1 MDTVQTFTY
10 VDDCIDNLINL
21 ADEKVFLIIS
31 ETFSQLVIHQI
42 HDILQINSI
51 YICSVNESMHE
62 KLAKEYRKVKGVF
75 TQIESI
81 CERLKQDV
89 YQSINDSISISFV
102 PSTQSVSNMNLNQLD
117 PKFMYSQL
125 LKDILL
131 DMEYDDAARKRF
143 VDFYREQFPHNNQL
157 ALMDEFEKKYCDKD
171 SVWWYTREL
180 GFHFMVNHALR
191 TQNTESIVKMGFFI
205 RDLHRQI
212 KQLHEEQLDY
222 YMESFFLYRGQ
233 GLSIA
238 DFEMMQKSKG
248 GLMSFNSFLSTSTN
262 IKVSDLYAGGARQNP
277 DLTGVVFELE
287 INSSISSTPFA
298 FIGNLSHF
306 NEEKEYL
313 FSMHTIFRICD
324 IEPREDG
331 LWQVKLSLTSD
342 NDQEMKMLTEYIR
355 RNIKDGTGL
364 QRLGALMLEMGQ
376 YDKAI
381 EVYEALVRATHS
393 DVDRQAFSSVYNQLG
408 AIYNLQG
415 KIDKAL
421 AHYNTSLEMKLT
433 YLSPNDPSLSP
444 IYSNIGSALRNQNKL
459 NEALKYMERALN
471 IELQASQ
478 SDPLKIA
485 SYHNNIGLILTDQ
498 KKYNNALIHYEK
510 ALEIQQKCLPPSHP
524 QLATLFNNIG
534 TIYNELKDYD
544 KALSCYTK
552 SLEIM
557 QRSLLP
563 NHPDLATSHNNLGAI
578 YSELEDYKKAL
589 DYYERSLNIIQQSL
603 SSDHPSLAL
612 AYHNLSLTWYRLHFY
627 ERALTYGKKAVDIY
641 CRAFEPNHPQ
651 LMACQE
657 TLDTIRK
664 EL

>member
-1 MDTVQTFTY
+1 
-10 VDDCIDNLINL
+10 
-21 ADEKVFLIIS
+21 
-31 ETFSQLVIHQI
+31 
-42 HDILQINSI
+42 
-51 YICSVNESMHE
+51 
-62 KLAKEYRKVKGVF
+62 
-75 TQIESI
+75 
-81 CERLKQDV
+81 
-89 YQSINDSISISFV
+89 
-102 PSTQSVSNMNLNQLD
+102 
-117 PKFMYSQL
+117 
-125 LKDILL
+125 
-131 DMEYDDAARKRF
+131 
-143 VDFYREQFPHNNQL
+143 
-157 ALMDEFEKKYCDKD
+157 
-171 SVWWYTREL
+171 
-180 GFHFMVNHALR
+180 MVNRALR
-191 TQNTESIVKMGFFI
+191 TQNTECIVKMGFFI

-212 KQLHEEQLDY
+212 EQLHVEQLDW

-248 GLMSFNSFLSTSTN
+248 GLMSFNSFLSTSMSP
-262 IKVSDLYAGGARQNP
+262 KVSDLHADSARQNP
-277 DLTGVVFELE
+277 DLIGVVFELE
-287 INSSISSTPFA
+287 IDLWIPSTPFA
-298 FIGNLSHF
+298 FIGDRSYF
-306 NEEKEYL
+306 NEENEFL

-331 LWQVKLSLTSD
+331 LWRVKLSLTSD

-364 QRLGALMLEMGQ
+364 QRLGALMLEMGE

-393 DVDRQAFSSVYNQLG
+393 DADRQALSSVYNQLG

-459 NEALKYMERALN
+459 NEALEYMERALN

-478 SDPLKIA
+478 SDPFKIA

-498 KKYNNALIHYEK
+498 NKYNNALIHYEK
-510 ALEIQQKCLPPSHP
+510 ALEIQQKCLPPNHP
-524 QLATLFNNIG
+524 QLATSFNNIG

-552 SLEIM
+552 SLKIM

-563 NHPDLATSHNNLGAI
+563 NHPDLVTSHNNLGAI

-589 DYYERSLNIIQQSL
+589 DYYERSLDVIQQSL

-612 AYHNLSLTWYRLHFY
+612 AYHNLSLTWYRLHSY
-627 ERALTYGKKAVDIY
+627 ERALTYGEKAVDIY
-641 CRAFEPNHPQ
+641 RRAFEPNHPQ

-657 TLDTIRK
+657 TLDTICK